1 MRFMFA
7 HSHNNNAMLRLL
19 LCFWILNSCFFV
31 CAAILDSHFLFDDKN
46 YNSLLSIL
54 PFDTRRF
61 LRVKYW
67 KRSWRN
73 VSFYSLFY
81 LSPVM
86 IKLWGS
92 IELWE
97 TKCMHVM
104 PYDSL
109 HTRSDCCNYPLYCF
123 SCNLRLYVSLFNM
136 HYVNHANFDCDNFHS
151 INCLYRNLVR
161 TSIALTTAQ
170 FAHCMLRLF
179 CYNWKRICK
188 LIVNFYKWRAVLL
201 HDECT
206 RRLVLVFFCEY
217 RLKKTNGIEH

>member
-104 PYDSL
+104 PFDSL
-109 HTRSDCCNYPLYCF
+109 HTRSDCCNYLCIASHAIYVFPLASSTCTMWITPTLIATIF
-123 SCNLRLYVSLFNM
+123 FFL
-136 HYVNHANFDCDNFHS
+136 
-151 INCLYRNLVR
+151 NCLYRNLVR

-170 FAHCMLRLF
+170 F
-179 CYNWKRICK
+179 CK
-188 LIVNFYKWRAVLL
+188 LYVAVVLL
-201 HDECT
+201 
-206 RRLVLVFFCEY
+206 
-217 RLKKTNGIEH
+217 